1 MTIWNRLE
9 PNSSDDDLEESV
21 EARIADPLWMMA
33 RQWQLGEF
41 KGEDAASPIH
51 ARAVVDSS
59 PVLTFRNEAAPG
71 AKVESFSSDRP
82 LECRVEAETVID
94 GPSAVGLAAE
104 AGAQFLRRLELAG
117 LGEVRRSVAWAEGLG
132 FDLAADGIDVTIL
145 PLRVQRRLDLL
156 DRRGLDGRKLYALGE
171 AKVKGMVPERGDE
184 VVTVYRAWRLEY
196 AGRFD
201 QPGESG
207 DCWIDERFEYGF
219 SLGVATEGGEIVLAA
234 DEYHGGRLDW
244 HAFAVDGDKAK
255 SHGLEARKPTTRQV
269 ELLPQPA
276 MFRGQGAPRW
286 WEFEDRSVYFGNLS
300 AGPADVARL
309 VVAEYGTVFS
319 DDWFVIPLGVDVAT
333 LNRVRR
339 LQVIDVFGG
348 ATDVK
353 AAAVNDHAVYGEDR
367 PFRFFELEG
376 DPSAESGAAPW
387 LFVPPALADSQHGHA
402 GGARHAGPR
411 RTGQPRLGDRAHDRA
426 PDRRAAQAPAPGQ
439 RPEGRHRGAGRRAHR
454 RRGAAVAV
462 QAPVPGA
469 ALVGPA
475 RSRAHRRGSRR
486 AAAARPHGELG
497 RGGSGRGR
505 SQGQVGR
512 RSRGAAH
519 LRGGGPARGR
529 ERDPPLGARA
539 RRRRT
544 RARVDGAQEAAGAR
558 RSRLGAEVRRHPAEP
573 ATRLGDPLHVGGAAR
588 AGRGRALSAR
598 PPDPRCPRPCCSA
611 GARRR

>member
-402 GGARHAGPR
+402 VEHVTLVRDEQANLGWAIEHTIELPTGGPLRRRLQGNGPKADTGAPGDARTDGEEPPWR
-411 RTGQPRLGDRAHDRA
+411 YRLQSPVPPWWVPLVPERTGEGADVRLRRGRMVSWDEVDPAVAGAKGRLVGVPGALRIFEEEVPRGGVSVTRRWERARGADGHVHVWMARRKRPGRGDRASGLKFDVI
-426 PDRRAAQAPAPGQ
+426 Q
-439 RPEGRHRGAGRRAHR
+439 RN
-454 RRGAAVAV
+454 
-462 QAPVPGA
+462 
-469 ALVGPA
+469 
-475 RSRAHRRGSRR
+475 
-486 AAAARPHGELG
+486 
-497 RGGSGRGR
+497 
-505 SQGQVGR
+505 
-512 RSRGAAH
+512 
-519 LRGGGPARGR
+519 
-529 ERDPPLGARA
+529 
-539 RRRRT
+539 
-544 RARVDGAQEAAGAR
+544 
-558 RSRLGAEVRRHPAEP
+558 
-573 ATRLGDPLHVGGAAR
+573 
-588 AGRGRALSAR
+588 R
-598 PPDPRCPRPCCSA
+598 PPASA
-611 GARRR
+611 IPST